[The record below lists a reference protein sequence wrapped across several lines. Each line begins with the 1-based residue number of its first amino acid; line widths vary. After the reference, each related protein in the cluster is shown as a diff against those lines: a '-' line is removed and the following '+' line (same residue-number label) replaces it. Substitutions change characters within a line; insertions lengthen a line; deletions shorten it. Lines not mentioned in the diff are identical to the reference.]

1 MESQGIFNGTF
12 SIIEKVL
19 DLRSTKHKL
28 TISNIANADTP
39 NYKAFDLIIEEEMKK
54 EMGASRHLEL
64 AKTDSRHFPAKENAL
79 DNINLIPEKY
89 EFTGRKPRKGDVINS
104 AIDFLYAILYGIITK
119 AIVINGLD
127 PFYGFIHTLKS
138 GRLSLT
144 YDLSEMFKPI
154 IIHSIIQASRKAN
167 LKTFRNSRLL
177 KPKTIETLTKYLYYR
192 FSKESEKIYKRK

>member
-1 MESQGIFNGTF
+1 MKKTGYCLPGPKWVKQKMESQGIFNGTF

-79 DNINLIPEKY
+79 DNINLIPEKSIW
-89 EFTGRKPRKGDVINS
+89 TQKGDGNTVD
-104 AIDFLYAILYGIITK
+104 ID
-119 AIVINGLD
+119 
-127 PFYGFIHTLKS
+127 KS
-138 GRLSLT
+138 MAKLAENNLMYNALAR
-144 YDLSEMFKPI
+144 
-154 IIHSIIQASRKAN
+154 SISK
-167 LKTFRNSRLL
+167 KFTLL
-177 KPKTIETLTKYLYYR
+177 KEVIQGGK
-192 FSKESEKIYKRK
+192 